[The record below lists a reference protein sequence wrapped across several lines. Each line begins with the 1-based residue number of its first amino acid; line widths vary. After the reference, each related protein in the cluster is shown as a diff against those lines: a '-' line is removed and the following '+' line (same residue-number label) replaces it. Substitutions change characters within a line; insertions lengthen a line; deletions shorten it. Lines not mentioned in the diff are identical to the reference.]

1 MRNPGGYFIKLFF
14 VINNKNVNNH
24 FFFVI
29 GGKLLSI
36 TKLRFIKANDKSR
49 SRKCI
54 LIVVIEP
61 NNKILSSAIVKNDDY
76 CLYMHAM
83 ATGRGRASTAHPA
96 RCEAWD
102 SRQST
107 SRVRAMYM

>member
-1 MRNPGGYFIKLFF
+1 MMPHMQSAQAMSLGQTGGGGYFIKLFF
-14 VINNKNVNNH
+14 FINNKNVNNQL
-24 FFFVI
+24 FFVI

-61 NNKILSSAIVKNDDY
+61 NNKILSSA
-76 CLYMHAM
+76 
-83 ATGRGRASTAHPA
+83 
-96 RCEAWD
+96 
-102 SRQST
+102 
-107 SRVRAMYM
+107 

>member
-1 MRNPGGYFIKLFF
+1 MEIIRIHVLTSKISQLTVGETRGVFHKAFFF
-14 VINNKNVNNH
+14 VINDKNVNNQ

-29 GGKLLSI
+29 GGKLLLI

-61 NNKILSSAIVKNDDY
+61 NNKILSSA
-76 CLYMHAM
+76 
-83 ATGRGRASTAHPA
+83 
-96 RCEAWD
+96 
-102 SRQST
+102 
-107 SRVRAMYM
+107 